1 MTKVKQNNKGI
12 TLIALVVTIVVLLI
26 LAGITITALFGDN
39 GLITRAKI
47 ADQKTKEGAQNDI
60 SAIEDL
66 GAQLN
71 TIVNG
76 TGDNPPG
83 ITPTSTIEELMANA
97 SKDNEI
103 VLDKYGNPI
112 KVPAGFKI
120 LAHGTR
126 KWKSYSRIYL

>member
-26 LAGITITALFGDN
+26 LAGISITALFGDN

-60 SAIEDL
+60 EAIENLDE
-66 GAQLN
+66 QVDVM
-71 TIVNG
+71 ING
-76 TGDNPPG
+76 P
-83 ITPTSTIEELMANA
+83 TIETLMTKA
-97 SKDNEI
+97 STKNET
-103 VLDKYGNPI
+103 VYDKYGNKI
-112 KVPAGFKI
+112 RVPAGFKI

>member
-39 GLITRAKI
+39 GLITRAKL
-47 ADQKTKEGAQNDI
+47 ADQKTQEGAANDI

-66 GAQLN
+66 GSQLN

-76 TGDNPPG
+76 P
-83 ITPTSTIEELMANA
+83 TIESLMARA
-97 SKDNEI
+97 SNKNET
-103 VLDKYGNPI
+103 VYDKYGNKI
-112 KVPAGFKI
+112 RVPAGFKI
-120 LAHGTR
+120 LAHGTQ
-126 KWKSYSRIYL
+126 SRY